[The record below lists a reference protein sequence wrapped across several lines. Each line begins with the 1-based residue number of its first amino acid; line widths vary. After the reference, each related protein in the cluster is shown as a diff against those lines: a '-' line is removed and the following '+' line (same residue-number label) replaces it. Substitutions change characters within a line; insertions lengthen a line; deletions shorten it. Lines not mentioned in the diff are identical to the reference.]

1 MTNQPATILA
11 LDDERSM
18 LLTYQNILKKKYNI
32 ITTPSTPEALKL
44 LSQQNVDVVLLDI
57 RMPRINGIEAFKR
70 IRTLKPEMEIVMVT
84 ASNEALDAVEALK
97 LGAFD
102 YILKPFELKQ
112 LVSTIEKA
120 LKKMTLIRENLYL
133 KERLAQSSSYCDLLG
148 NTQEMKRIFE
158 TIDIVAKT
166 DSSILITGES
176 GTGKELV
183 AKAIHQ
189 KSRRASQ
196 PYVTINCAALPE
208 TLLESELFGFE
219 RGAFTGATERK
230 PGKFELANLGTLF
243 LDEIGCMTAKMQAK
257 LLRSIQ
263 SRSVDRVGGTVP
275 IPIDVRIISATNIDF
290 QPAISDRSFREDLF
304 YRLNVIPIHLPPLR
318 ERIRDLPLF
327 LNYFLNKF
335 NAELNRQIQGFN
347 KEAIVLLE
355 SYDWPGNIRELQ
367 NIVER
372 LVTLCFSQQI
382 TAEHVKKSLSLFGNK
397 DNSMEVQALFMAVE
411 SFEKKHILK
420 ALERTSDNRTQAA
433 RLLGIARSTLISKI
447 SSLNIC

>member
-32 ITTPSTPEALKL
+32 ITTPSTPEALKHL
-44 LSQQNVDVVLLDI
+44 NRENIDVVLLDI

-70 IRTLKPEMEIVMVT
+70 IRTLKPSMEIVMVT

-112 LVSTIEKA
+112 LIDSIEKA
-120 LKKMTLIRENLYL
+120 LKKRALIRENLYL
-133 KERLAQSSSYCDLLG
+133 KERLAQTSCYCDLLG
-148 NTQEMKRIFE
+148 NTPKMKKIFE

-166 DSSILITGES
+166 DSSVLITGES

-189 KSRRASQ
+189 KSQRASQ
-196 PYVTINCAALPE
+196 PYVTVNCAALPE

-219 RGAFTGATERK
+219 RGAFTGAMERK
-230 PGKFELANLGTLF
+230 PGKFELAHQGTIF

-257 LLRSIQ
+257 LLRAIQNKSI
-263 SRSVDRVGGTVP
+263 DRVGGTSP
-275 IPIDVRIISATNIDF
+275 IPIDVRIISATNIEF
-290 QPAISDRSFREDLF
+290 QPAINERSFREDLF

-318 ERIRDLPLF
+318 ERKADLPLF

-335 NAELNRQIQGFN
+335 NKELKRQIKGFSQQ
-347 KEAIVLLE
+347 AAALLE
-355 SYDWPGNIRELQ
+355 NYDWPGNVRELQ

-372 LVTLCFSQQI
+372 LVTLCFSQEI
-382 TAEHVKKSLSLFGNK
+382 TAEHVKKSLNLFNHK
-397 DNSMEVQALFMAVE
+397 DSSQKADNLFMAVE
-411 SFEKKHILK
+411 HFEREHILK
-420 ALERTSDNRTQAA
+420 ALQKTQNNRTQAA
-433 RLLGIARSTLISKI
+433 KFLGVARSTLISKI
-447 SSLNIC
+447 NSLEIC